1 MTDPETPAHDSYDA
15 SILEVLAGL
24 DPPKP
29 RPRAFTTLDDAGYIA
44 ALNDAYA
51 QGRIIAARWR
61 CCSRS
66 SSARIWPR
74 LTGRPHDPALVSVG
88 FASGRVAKRPETKL
102 PLDFH

>member
-29 RPRAFTTLDDAGYIA
+29 RPWAFTTLDDASDIS

-51 QGRIIAARWR
+51 QGRITVDEMAALLAQLK
-61 CCSRS
+61 CQDL
-66 SSARIWPR
+66 A
-74 LTGRPHDPALVSVG
+74 
-88 FASGRVAKRPETKL
+88 
-102 PLDFH
+102 